1 MFSEHEGRVTAATR
15 YRIVASDFRS
25 VVIEYQG
32 EPPQPV
38 VEQLFIEGESLY
50 KHAGVGYN
58 FEFFRRVVGA

>member
-1 MFSEHEGRVTAATR
+1 
-15 YRIVASDFRS
+15 
-25 VVIEYQG
+25 
-32 EPPQPV
+32 